1 VKEFDLKEE
10 IARLKSEVNMGDL
23 SLEDVKKIFK
33 LITEYVK
40 SKTLS
45 LTGKYKAERRKRF
58 PKETRFS
65 NISEYMKETA
75 EGLMQIQGTS
85 RVRSWLPLDSL
96 RPAWPSMLRSWAPS
110 CRKCRPR
117 SSASTVPS
125 RSKKPDSTSL
135 SKRNTCRSTG
145 SGWWRR

>member
-1 VKEFDLKEE
+1 LAAVKEFDLKEE

-75 EGLMQIQGTS
+75 EGLMQIQGT
-85 RVRSWLPLDSL
+85 LMHLQNEQGQIMAAFGL
-96 RPAWPSMLRSWAPS
+96 TQASMA
-110 CRKCRPR
+110 KY
-117 SSASTVPS
+117 ASQLGAFMQEMQTEELGLNGPI
-125 RSKKPDSTSL
+125 TL
-135 SKRNTCRSTG
+135 
-145 SGWWRR
+145 